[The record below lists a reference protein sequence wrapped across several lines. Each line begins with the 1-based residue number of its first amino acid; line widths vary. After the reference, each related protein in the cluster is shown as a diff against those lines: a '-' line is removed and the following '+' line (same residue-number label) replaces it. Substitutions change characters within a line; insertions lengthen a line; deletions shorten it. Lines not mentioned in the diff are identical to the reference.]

1 MSEGVRDEP
10 WWASG
15 AGPGDGLDD
24 EDPLDRHTAG
34 RGGAADG
41 RGGAWWEDAVAA
53 LADAA
58 RSADRGTG
66 PRGRTTGAAS
76 PHPDG
81 RVCHACPVCVALR
94 ALEGSR
100 PEVVAHLSEAL
111 HHLSLAARAFL
122 EAQVGATGG
131 DGGLRRVDLDDE

>member
-15 AGPGDGLDD
+15 ARPGEGLHD
-24 EDPLDRHTAG
+24 EDPLDRHAAG
-34 RGGAADG
+34 R
-41 RGGAWWEDAVAA
+41 RGE
-53 LADAA
+53 
-58 RSADRGTG
+58 
-66 PRGRTTGAAS
+66 PNGAAS

-100 PEVVAHLSEAL
+100 PEVIDHLSEAI

-131 DGGLRRVDLDDE
+131 DDGLRRVDLDDE

>member
-15 AGPGDGLDD
+15 AGPGDGIDD
-24 EDPLDRHTAG
+24 EDPLGRHTEARRGAG
-34 RGGAADG
+34 A
-41 RGGAWWEDAVAA
+41 
-53 LADAA
+53 
-58 RSADRGTG
+58 
-66 PRGRTTGAAS
+66 

-94 ALEGSR
+94 ALESSR

-111 HHLSLAARAFL
+111 HHLSLAARAFV
-122 EAQVGATGG
+122 EAQVGATGD

>member
-15 AGPGDGLDD
+15 TGPGDGLHD
-24 EDPLDRHTAG
+24 EDPLDRHAAG
-34 RGGAADG
+34 RRGAADG
-41 RGGAWWEDAVAA
+41 D
-53 LADAA
+53 
-58 RSADRGTG
+58 S
-66 PRGRTTGAAS
+66 S
-76 PHPDG
+76 PHAEG

-111 HHLSLAARAFL
+111 HHLSLAARAFV
-122 EAQVGATGG
+122 EAQVDGTGG

>member
-1 MSEGVRDEP
+1 MSEGVREP

-15 AGPGDGLDD
+15 TEPDDGLRD
-24 EDPLDRHTAG
+24 EDPFDRHRAARSGATGG
-34 RGGAADG
+34 RGGT
-41 RGGAWWEDAVAA
+41 WWQDAVDA
-53 LADAA
+53 LAEAA
-58 RSADRGTG
+58 RASDRTG
-66 PRGRTTGAAS
+66 GSTEGASGGAS

-94 ALEGSR
+94 ALEGAR
-100 PEVVAHLSEAL
+100 PEVVAHLAEAL
-111 HHLSLAARAFL
+111 HHLSLAARAFV

>member
-1 MSEGVRDEP
+1 MSEGVREEP

-24 EDPLDRHTAG
+24 EDPLDRHSAG
-34 RGGAADG
+34 RRGGVAGSD
-41 RGGAWWEDAVAA
+41 GAWWQDAVDA

-58 RSADRGTG
+58 RSAGTREAATERG
-66 PRGRTTGAAS
+66 S

-100 PEVVAHLSEAL
+100 PEVVAHLADAL
-111 HHLSLAARAFL
+111 HHLSLAARAFV

-131 DGGLRRVDLDDE
+131 DDGLRRVDLDDE